1 MIFKVKGDNLLIISL
16 SLVGYQVIAELPR
29 APKAPAG
36 GASIAIEYGE
46 PIEPR
51 KFGYDVMSV
60 RTYVRP
66 YARIRP
72 GDEFA
77 FVLDLES
84 FLRKK

>member
-1 MIFKVKGDNLLIISL
+1 MFL
-16 SLVGYQVIAELPR
+16 AELPR

-36 GASIAIEYGE
+36 GASITIEYGE

-60 RTYVRP
+60 RPYVRP

-77 FVLDLES
+77 GNTFVFKYTKQKILSLS
-84 FLRKK
+84 FIWTQKHIGSIRFV

>member
-1 MIFKVKGDNLLIISL
+1 MPQIEKLGDA
-16 SLVGYQVIAELPR
+16 IAR
-29 APKAPAG
+29 FV
-36 GASIAIEYGE
+36 

-60 RTYVRP
+60 RPSVRP
-66 YARIRP
+66 YPRIRP

-77 FVLDLES
+77 FILDLES

>member
-1 MIFKVKGDNLLIISL
+1 M
-16 SLVGYQVIAELPR
+16 
-29 APKAPAG
+29 G

-60 RTYVRP
+60 RPYIRTPIRP

>member
-1 MIFKVKGDNLLIISL
+1 MVYFV
-16 SLVGYQVIAELPR
+16 AELPR
-29 APKAPAG
+29 ARKAPAG

-60 RTYVRP
+60 RPYVRP

-77 FVLDLES
+77 FFLDLES
-84 FLRKK
+84 FLITQKVTQKHIRFVRS